1 MTNCET
7 SDSTIKQPEGM
18 RERSRDEI
26 RPSLAG
32 HHPQKSGGRRESR
45 MLAAP
50 MARLQQK
57 KQAAVTTGTPKHAGL
72 PCAMVYGL

>member
-1 MTNCET
+1 
-7 SDSTIKQPEGM
+7 
-18 RERSRDEI
+18 
-26 RPSLAG
+26 
-32 HHPQKSGGRRESR
+32 

-57 KQAAVTTGTPKHAGL
+57 TQAAVTTGTAGTTGI